1 MEEVKKEL
9 VEKMAKLKPIDF
21 ILAQNTI
28 DVLLARDKI
37 ETSSKRQLV
46 QQ

>member
-9 VEKMAKLKPIDF
+9 VEKMAKLKPIDL
-21 ILAQNTI
+21 ILVQNVA
-28 DVLLARDKI
+28 DALLARDNI
-37 ETSSKRQLV
+37 ETSKKQLV

>member
-9 VEKMAKLKPIDF
+9 VEKMAKLKPVDF

-37 ETSSKRQLV
+37 ETSKKQLV
-46 QQ
+46 QK

>member
-9 VEKMAKLKPIDF
+9 VEKMAKLKPIDL

-37 ETSSKRQLV
+37 ETSKKQLV